1 MAKINAK
8 IKANANANAKIKTR
22 TKTNTKTN
30 TKTQKQNTKNNTR
43 KNKSSVSSI
52 GSFQKQITIMFLEM
66 LLMVKLFH
74 WKTHSYATHKATDEL
89 YDSLNGNM
97 DKFIEVLLGKTGA
110 RTDLMSNKTISL
122 YDLDSQEKLKAK
134 IDSFKSYLVNLNNNI
149 VLTTTMSNSDL
160 FNIRDEILGD
170 LNKFLYLLTFK

>member
-1 MAKINAK
+1 MAKAK
-8 IKANANANAKIKTR
+8 AKVISK
-22 TKTNTKTN
+22 
-30 TKTQKQNTKNNTR
+30 TKTQSKPPSRNTKNTTR

-66 LLMVKLFH
+66 LMMVKLFH

-97 DKFIEVLLGKTGA
+97 DKFIEILLGKTGS
-110 RTDLMSNKTISL
+110 RTDLMSNKSISL
-122 YDLDSQEKLKAK
+122 YDLDSQEKLKTK
-134 IDSFKSYLVNLNNNI
+134 IDTFKSYLVNLNNNN

-160 FNIRDEILGD
+160 FNVRDEILGD

>member
-1 MAKINAK
+1 MATAK
-8 IKANANANAKIKTR
+8 TRTR
-22 TKTNTKTN
+22 TKT
-30 TKTQKQNTKNNTR
+30 KTQSQTRSQPKTQTQPKKNTR
-43 KNKSSVSSI
+43 KNKSSSSSI

-66 LLMVKLFH
+66 LMMVKLFH
-74 WKTHSYATHKATDEL
+74 WKTHSHVIHKATDEL

-97 DKFIEVLLGKTGA
+97 DKFIEVLLGKTGS
-110 RTDLMSNKTISL
+110 RTDLMNNKTISL
-122 YDLDSQEKLKAK
+122 YDLDSQEKLKIK
-134 IDSFKSYLVNLNNNI
+134 IDAFKSYLVNLNNNN